1 MTPHPLPP
9 ADLASRRLPIVR
21 IKATWWRIY
30 STAWDPIYFGS
41 SGGNRFDAPADADGR
56 RPFGVLYVGRDA
68 HSAFIETFGHDTGKN
83 LVEVA
88 RLAQRGIARVT
99 FDRPLRLVD
108 LRGDGLARL
117 GADNALA
124 AGPDYAVAQAWAGAL
139 HDHPRK
145 PDGVMYRSRHDPSR
159 SCAALFEHVAPHVRA
174 RRVGASLADPRNI
187 KLLAELLDTYG
198 FGLV

>member
-1 MTPHPLPP
+1 MHPPPP
-9 ADLASRRLPIVR
+9 ADLAARRLPIVR

-30 STAWDPIYFGS
+30 NTAYAPIYFGAT
-41 SGGNRFDAPADADGR
+41 GGNRFDAPADPSGR

-68 HSAFIETFGHDTGKN
+68 HGAFIETFGHDTGKN

-88 RLAQRGIARVT
+88 RLAQRGLARVT
-99 FDRPLRLVD
+99 VDRALRLVD

-124 AGPDYAVAQAWAGAL
+124 AGEDYAVAQAWSGAL

-145 PDGVMYRSRHDPSR
+145 PDGVVYRSRHDPSR
-159 SCAALFEHVAPHVRA
+159 FCAALFDHVAPHVRA
-174 RRVGASLADPRNI
+174 RPVGSSLADPRNI
-187 KLLAELLDTYG
+187 KRLADLLDTYG